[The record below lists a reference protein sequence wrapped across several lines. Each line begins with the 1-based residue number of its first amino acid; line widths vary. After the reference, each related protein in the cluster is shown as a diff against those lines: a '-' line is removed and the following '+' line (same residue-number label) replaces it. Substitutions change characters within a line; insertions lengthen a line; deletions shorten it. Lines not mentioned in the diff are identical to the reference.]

1 MKKHLFSSDKYTW
14 IKSKGNKKF
23 ISNLPNV
30 DKINDDVSKK
40 NMEEQARR
48 KIEERN
54 KKSDALDQF
63 EHIFKKPFV
72 KHDTNKKLCVLV
84 PYRDRVNHLN
94 VFKNEI
100 PKYLDSQGIDYH
112 ICVIEQSDFNIK
124 FNKGM
129 LFNIGFLE
137 NKNFDYYCLHDVDL
151 IPMYADYGYDSSIP
165 SNMGILTHLSKWVE
179 QFNYNEIE
187 SCYGGVVLIDKKTVY
202 SINGYS
208 IGYWGWGF
216 EDDDF
221 KRRCSNYGRALISKR
236 DGIYKSLPHEHNYSH
251 LTYVQNSSHFY
262 RNVKNT
268 FDGLNQTKY
277 KILSREKINNKITMI
292 SVTFEV

>member
-1 MKKHLFSSDKYTW
+1 
-14 IKSKGNKKF
+14 
-23 ISNLPNV
+23 
-30 DKINDDVSKK
+30 
-40 NMEEQARR
+40 
-48 KIEERN
+48 
-54 KKSDALDQF
+54 
-63 EHIFKKPFV
+63 
-72 KHDTNKKLCVLV
+72 
-84 PYRDRVNHLN
+84 
-94 VFKNEI
+94 
-100 PKYLDSQGIDYH
+100 
-112 ICVIEQSDFNIK
+112 
-124 FNKGM
+124 
-129 LFNIGFLE
+129 
-137 NKNFDYYCLHDVDL
+137 
-151 IPMYADYGYDSSIP
+151 MYADYGYDSSIP
-165 SNMGILTHLSKWVE
+165 SNMGILTHLSRWVE

-277 KILSREKINNKITMI
+277 KILSREKIDNKITMI